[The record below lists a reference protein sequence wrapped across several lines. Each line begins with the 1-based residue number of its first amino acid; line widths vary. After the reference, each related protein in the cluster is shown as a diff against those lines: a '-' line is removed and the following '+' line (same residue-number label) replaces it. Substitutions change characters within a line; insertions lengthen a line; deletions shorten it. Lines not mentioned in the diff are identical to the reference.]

1 MARLSLGKLERH
13 LYSAADRLRQEGLD
27 AATYK
32 DYIFGMLFL
41 KRCSD
46 VFDAE
51 RERIV
56 ARKIEQG
63 MAVRDAEATYG
74 ENPDYYDGF
83 FVPERARW
91 TYLQMKLNDATESY
105 GSVLDKALGA
115 LSEANDIL
123 EHVLDHIQFLRTQGN
138 KRILSDESC
147 KDLVRHF
154 GRYRLRNE
162 DFQFIELKRFS
173 VIPGDLLFAR
183 QGATTGRNALADK
196 RANGALINYHIIRV
210 ATDRSQCE
218 PLFLHAIFNAESALR
233 QINRDKGRGT
243 REGINTKQISSLR
256 FGLPSIDEQ
265 RLAVAVLSRHDEQA
279 NAEETSLIKLHQIK
293 SGLMADLL
301 TGCVR
306 VPETIA
312 RSKV

>member
-46 VFDAE
+46 VFEAE
-51 RERIV
+51 RGRIV

-63 MAVRDAEATYG
+63 MEIRDAEATYG

-115 LSEANDIL
+115 LSEANDPGADSMSL
-123 EHVLDHIQFLRTQGN
+123 RRSCRHVL
-138 KRILSDESC
+138 
-147 KDLVRHF
+147 
-154 GRYRLRNE
+154 RLG
-162 DFQFIELKRFS
+162 D
-173 VIPGDLLFAR
+173 VIPRTASKPVLQPIEIEVYDRRGVER
-183 QGATTGRNALADK
+183 QQLTK
-196 RANGALINYHIIRV
+196 RKPAHHGV
-210 ATDRSQCE
+210 S
-218 PLFLHAIFNAESALR
+218 
-233 QINRDKGRGT
+233 
-243 REGINTKQISSLR
+243 
-256 FGLPSIDEQ
+256 Q
-265 RLAVAVLSRHDEQA
+265 RLAQF
-279 NAEETSLIKLHQIK
+279 
-293 SGLMADLL
+293 
-301 TGCVR
+301 
-306 VPETIA
+306 
-312 RSKV
+312 